1 MDADGVAG
9 LASLSGQVTQ
19 TTTLKPRLK
28 FCKYGD
34 LLFLYVRVFF
44 FLFVLVHRPRIYY
57 FEDSSSF

>member
-9 LASLSGQVTQ
+9 LASLLGQVTQ

-34 LLFLYVRVFF
+34 LLFLYIRGVF
-44 FLFVLVHRPRIYY
+44 
-57 FEDSSSF
+57 SFCTHPLPSYLLL